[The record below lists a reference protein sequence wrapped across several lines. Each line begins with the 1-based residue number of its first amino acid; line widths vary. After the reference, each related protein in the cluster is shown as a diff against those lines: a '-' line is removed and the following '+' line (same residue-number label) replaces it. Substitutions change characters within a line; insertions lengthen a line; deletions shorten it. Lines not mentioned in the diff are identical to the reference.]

1 MTPFHEQVFLKKHPT
16 RWLKLPIGVRMGLRK
31 KRDEIVAIRSA
42 IAERARVHSMPPVEI
57 FDVAWVPPDLS
68 RCISGK
74 AGVVV
79 VDGLTHLG
87 VQLAGAPVL
96 FAEEAALRGL
106 LLHEFAHCFWH
117 LQVSLASMERGERGL
132 DLHATEEELFDSAV
146 DRAKMVNPEDWFAPE
161 DCAIFPYH
169 DSELLQ
175 GCADQVL
182 TKWVAK
188 HLPYESPST
197 GFKVEKLAYAEEV
210 ANHIRELGR
219 AARR

>member
-1 MTPFHEQVFLKKHPT
+1 L
-16 RWLKLPIGVRMGLRK
+16 RWKKLPIDIRIGIRK
-31 KRDEIVAIRSA
+31 KRDEIVEIRA
-42 IAERARVHSMPPVEI
+42 GIAQRAKVHVMPPVDI

-74 AGVVV
+74 SGVVV
-79 VDGLTHLG
+79 VDGLTQFG
-87 VQLAGAPVL
+87 VQLAGASVL
-96 FAEEAALRGL
+96 FAEVDALRGL
-106 LLHEFAHCFWH
+106 LLHEFAHCFWN
-117 LQVSLASMERGERGL
+117 LQVSLASTERGERGP
-132 DLHATEEELFDSAV
+132 DLHATEEELFNSAV

-188 HLPYESPST
+188 RLPYESPPT
-197 GFKVEKLAYAEEV
+197 GFKVEKLVCTEEV